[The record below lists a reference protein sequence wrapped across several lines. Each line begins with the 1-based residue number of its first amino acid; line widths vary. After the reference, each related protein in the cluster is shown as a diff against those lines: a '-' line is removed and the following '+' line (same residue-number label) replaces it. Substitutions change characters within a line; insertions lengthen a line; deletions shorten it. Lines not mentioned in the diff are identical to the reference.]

1 MGILSNVKKSVGKY
15 FGGSS
20 PKRKATIVP
29 ATKLS
34 DVKGKTGSKTAGAI
48 DKIGKTE
55 YKPKGKPT
63 PVPFTN
69 SLPKGTNRISPTTT
83 VTANPNAARN
93 TPTPQPQPTVQ
104 IPGSARPSDV
114 GFGSLFPNAFGESSG
129 GEIFNEDGEVTNQVN
144 TQDLI
149 DAGAGFGPAGGA
161 GLLSTG
167 LLGLGGKGLESAA
180 KAARLA
186 KAEGA
191 AAANMARL
199 LGNYEKA
206 GAQVVD
212 GTILNDKVFRAAA
225 GQQIRLFSQLEKS
238 GFFLN
243 PKNAKSMTQALAGG
257 TTGGKYS
264 MGVLGMMGTAL
275 SAALIGVSTLTSGA
289 GTALFTRQQVIDDQ
303 VATSETMLFGT
314 SAGARNLD
322 AQAVAE
328 MDELA
333 REIDYQKRASASWIT
348 AIGLPD
354 FDFIGAG
361 NHDIDVSLKAR
372 QIASDSFWRTQK
384 KEAEAALKEA
394 ENPTPTFGETQIE
407 NFNNLQALE
416 DEQTKKDN
424 DLFDDRQRADEKRRD
439 KRLKKEE
446 KDRDAERAKVS
457 AEFAAIRAQ
466 NEARDKKRADESQ
479 AQFEARTKTIEKNR
493 KSQLNFGLI
502 K

>member
-1 MGILSNVKKSVGKY
+1 
-15 FGGSS
+15 
-20 PKRKATIVP
+20 
-29 ATKLS
+29 
-34 DVKGKTGSKTAGAI
+34 
-48 DKIGKTE
+48 
-55 YKPKGKPT
+55 
-63 PVPFTN
+63 
-69 SLPKGTNRISPTTT
+69 
-83 VTANPNAARN
+83 
-93 TPTPQPQPTVQ
+93 
-104 IPGSARPSDV
+104 
-114 GFGSLFPNAFGESSG
+114 
-129 GEIFNEDGEVTNQVN
+129 
-144 TQDLI
+144 
-149 DAGAGFGPAGGA
+149 
-161 GLLSTG
+161 
-167 LLGLGGKGLESAA
+167 
-180 KAARLA
+180 
-186 KAEGA
+186 
-191 AAANMARL
+191 
-199 LGNYEKA
+199 
-206 GAQVVD
+206 
-212 GTILNDKVFRAAA
+212 
-225 GQQIRLFSQLEKS
+225 
-238 GFFLN
+238 
-243 PKNAKSMTQALAGG
+243 
-257 TTGGKYS
+257 
-264 MGVLGMMGTAL
+264 
-275 SAALIGVSTLTSGA
+275 
-289 GTALFTRQQVIDDQ
+289 
-303 VATSETMLFGT
+303 MLFGT

-361 NHDIDVSLKAR
+361 NHDIDVSQKAR

-424 DLFDDRQRADEKRRD
+424 KLYDDRQRADEKRRD